1 MPSGAIRFLSFILLA
16 QFVLVKCL
24 SKTPVV
30 ATQKHIKTETFTDI
44 QTQDDIADLMY
55 KDKVD
60 TTNRYETFKYCIFLK
75 LVRC

>member
-55 KDKVD
+55 KVD
-60 TTNRYETFKYCIFLK
+60 TTNRCETFKYCIFLK
-75 LVRC
+75 HVQC

>member
-44 QTQDDIADLMY
+44 QTPDDN
-55 KDKVD
+55 V
-60 TTNRYETFKYCIFLK
+60 KYFF
-75 LVRC
+75 